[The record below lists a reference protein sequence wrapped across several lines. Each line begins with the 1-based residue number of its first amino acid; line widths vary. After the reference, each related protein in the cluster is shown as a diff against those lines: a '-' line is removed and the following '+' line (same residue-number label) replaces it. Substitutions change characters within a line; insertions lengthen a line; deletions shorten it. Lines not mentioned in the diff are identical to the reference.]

1 MRNKVAGAIALSMLS
16 LAYPRAEAAPIAFPC
31 PIDAR
36 RDLTDTLACYRQTV
50 ENQPLNY
57 TMTSIVQLPGIEQ
70 RTYRLVSQSWSPD
83 QLVRPDTW
91 VHEVALYIPQD
102 ALPRRA
108 LVIANDGTRHPG
120 EGETPRTPN
129 DFLPDTLADIAR
141 STRTAVISVSDVP
154 NQLLSYADDGK
165 PKAEDD
171 SVARSWTLFMQSPHT
186 RGAMPLH
193 VPMAASIWR
202 AMSLAERELTSLGIH
217 RFVVSGISKR
227 AWTTWLAL
235 IGDQRVDAIAPFA
248 IDLLSTRAALENM
261 YRSYGGNWPLA
272 FYPYYAEGI
281 DRTLDS
287 PAFGLLMRIEDPLS
301 YLGTRHGSRL
311 AVPKYIVN
319 ASGDDF
325 FVPDNSQRYFDKLPG
340 AKALRMVPNSSHSD
354 IRRATLDS
362 LVPFVKR
369 IQHGKALPQ
378 VDAAPIE
385 TNGQTILRLRTSER
399 PRQLLLWQATNPL
412 ARDFRYACGIRYT
425 STPIAMNGARPQQL
439 VLVPPTNGWRA
450 YFVEATFDDGFVATS
465 QTYILGDG
473 YPSTP
478 PPAVGSSCRTLPGR
492 DTHS

>member
-57 TMTSIVQLPGIEQ
+57 TMTGIVQLPGIEQ

-202 AMSLAERELTSLGIH
+202 AMSL
-217 RFVVSGISKR
+217 
-227 AWTTWLAL
+227 
-235 IGDQRVDAIAPFA
+235 
-248 IDLLSTRAALENM
+248 
-261 YRSYGGNWPLA
+261 RSAN
-272 FYPYYAEGI
+272 
-281 DRTLDS
+281 
-287 PAFGLLMRIEDPLS
+287 
-301 YLGTRHGSRL
+301 
-311 AVPKYIVN
+311 
-319 ASGDDF
+319 
-325 FVPDNSQRYFDKLPG
+325 
-340 AKALRMVPNSSHSD
+340 
-354 IRRATLDS
+354 
-362 LVPFVKR
+362 
-369 IQHGKALPQ
+369 
-378 VDAAPIE
+378 
-385 TNGQTILRLRTSER
+385 
-399 PRQLLLWQATNPL
+399 
-412 ARDFRYACGIRYT
+412 
-425 STPIAMNGARPQQL
+425 
-439 VLVPPTNGWRA
+439 
-450 YFVEATFDDGFVATS
+450 
-465 QTYILGDG
+465 
-473 YPSTP
+473 
-478 PPAVGSSCRTLPGR
+478 
-492 DTHS
+492 

>member
-1 MRNKVAGAIALSMLS
+1 MLKKVAGAIALSMLS
-16 LAYPRAEAAPIAFPC
+16 ITYPHAEAAPMDSPC
-31 PIDAR
+31 QADAH
-36 RDLTDTLACYRQTV
+36 RDLTDTLACYRQTM
-50 ENQPLNY
+50 ESQPLNY
-57 TMTSIVQLPGIEQ
+57 TMTSVVQLPGIEQ

-91 VHEVALYIPQD
+91 VHEVTLYIPQD
-102 ALPRRA
+102 ALPHRA
-108 LVIANDGTRHPG
+108 LVIANDGTRHPSD
-120 EGETPRTPN
+120 GETPRSPN
-129 DFLPDTLADIAR
+129 DFLPDTLTDIAR
-141 STRTAVISVSDVP
+141 NTRTAVISVSDVP
-154 NQLLSYADDGK
+154 NQLLTYAGDGK

-186 RGAMPLH
+186 RATMPLH
-193 VPMAASIWR
+193 VPMAASVWR
-202 AMSLAERELTSLGIH
+202 AMSLAERELTTLGIH

-235 IGDQRVDAIAPFA
+235 IGDKRIDAIAPFA
-248 IDLLSTRAALENM
+248 IDLLSTRAALDNM

-287 PAFGLLMRIEDPLS
+287 RAFGLLMRIEDPLS

-325 FVPDNSQRYFDKLPG
+325 FVPDNSQLYFDKLPG
-340 AKALRMVPNSSHSD
+340 AKALRMVPNASHSD
-354 IRRATLDS
+354 IRRATRDS
-362 LVPFVKR
+362 LIPFVNR

-378 VDAAPIE
+378 VEAMPAD
-385 TNGQTILRLRTSER
+385 TNGQTILRLRTSEQ
-399 PRQLLLWQATNPL
+399 PRQLLLWQATNPH

-425 STPIAMNGARPQQL
+425 STPVTMNGAPPRRL
-439 VLVPPTNGWRA
+439 VLDRPASGWRA

-473 YPSTP
+473 YPSTAP
-478 PPAVGSSCRTLPGR
+478 PPIGDSCRTLPGR
-492 DTHS
+492 NTRS

>member
-16 LAYPRAEAAPIAFPC
+16 IAYPRAEAAPIVFPC

-57 TMTSIVQLPGIEQ
+57 TMTGIVQLPGIEQ

-325 FVPDNSQRYFDKLPG
+325 FVPDNSQLFRQASRCEG
-340 AKALRMVPNSSHSD
+340 ATHGAQFLALGHSPRHARFSRPVRQAHSARQG
-354 IRRATLDS
+354 IAAGGRRADRDERPDNTAAAH
-362 LVPFVKR
+362 V
-369 IQHGKALPQ
+369 G
-378 VDAAPIE
+378 AAPATAVVASDE
-385 TNGQTILRLRTSER
+385 SARARLPLRVRHPLYIDAHRDER
-399 PRQLLLWQATNPL
+399 
-412 ARDFRYACGIRYT
+412 
-425 STPIAMNGARPQQL
+425 RP
-439 VLVPPTNGWRA
+439 A
-450 YFVEATFDDGFVATS
+450 S
-465 QTYILGDG
+465 
-473 YPSTP
+473 
-478 PPAVGSSCRTLPGR
+478 AVGSRAADERMASLLRRSNVRRWIRRNEPNVYSRRRLPEYIAAGSR
-492 DTHS
+492 R